1 MHAFAKMPSMAK
13 DKKRDAILNAAFN
26 QFSHYSFRKTSME
39 DIAKAAG
46 ISRASIY
53 SYFQNKDDIFR
64 SVSIQ
69 WHDHAEQMAQASLAN
84 SDASIA
90 ERIEG
95 ALLARHGP
103 FQKIA
108 TESTYGT
115 EIYDE
120 HHRLCSDIVA
130 DAHSKFLTLLASALK
145 SAVRDQEIDL
155 KSAGLSADAAA
166 ELVNFAA
173 SGLKQGAR
181 DLPSFEQRIKN
192 FVQLFVRG
200 CRT

>member
-1 MHAFAKMPSMAK
+1 MAK

-95 ALLARHGP
+95 ALLARRP
-103 FQKIA
+103 LSKIA
-108 TESTYGT
+108 PNQPMAPKFMTSTIACAVTSSLMPTANFLPCSQVRLKVRYG
-115 EIYDE
+115 I
-120 HHRLCSDIVA
+120 R
-130 DAHSKFLTLLASALK
+130 KLT
-145 SAVRDQEIDL
+145 
-155 KSAGLSADAAA
+155 
-166 ELVNFAA
+166 
-173 SGLKQGAR
+173 
-181 DLPSFEQRIKN
+181 
-192 FVQLFVRG
+192 
-200 CRT
+200 

>member
-1 MHAFAKMPSMAK
+1 
-13 DKKRDAILNAAFN
+13 
-26 QFSHYSFRKTSME
+26 ME

-46 ISRASIY
+46 ISRVSIY

-95 ALLARHGP
+95 APLARHGP

-130 DAHSKFLTLLASALK
+130 DARQQISYPARKCAK
-145 SAVRDQEIDL
+145 SAVRDQE
-155 KSAGLSADAAA
+155 
-166 ELVNFAA
+166 
-173 SGLKQGAR
+173 
-181 DLPSFEQRIKN
+181 
-192 FVQLFVRG
+192 
-200 CRT
+200 

>member
-69 WHDHAEQMAQASLAN
+69 WHDHAEKMAQASLAN